1 MRKLALALAV
11 VATVVAVPTGGAA
24 AVSPTV
30 RLTIVHYVGGCH
42 VWRLG
47 KKMLGP
53 STKLTVTRG
62 TRLELR
68 PSCPMDFDF
77 RQVAGPRL
85 AFGEPRVYGGT
96 TRTLVFRKAGTYK
109 LVAVNVQSSEERGLP
124 TLGPDN
130 MLTLTVVVR

>member
-1 MRKLALALAV
+1 MRKLALTLAIA
-11 VATVVAVPTGGAA
+11 ATVVAVPTGGAA

-30 RLTIVHYVGGCH
+30 RLAIVHTVSGCH

-47 KKMLGP
+47 QKALGP
-53 STKLTVTRG
+53 SAKLTLARG

-68 PSCPMDFDF
+68 ASCPMDFDL
-77 RQVAGPRL
+77 RQLGGPRL
-85 AFGEPRVYGGT
+85 ALGEARIYGGT

-109 LVAVNVQSSEERGLP
+109 LTAVNVQSSEERGLP

-130 MLTLTVVVR
+130 TLTLTIVVR